1 MKKRICRLLLAFLLV
16 LVSCVSMAAAEQT
29 GAQLSCVTDTAGL
42 LSENE
47 KMLLERMAESVSQKY
62 GVGVYIVTVEDYRD
76 FHSEGVY
83 KATYTI
89 YHQYTMGEG
98 PNRDG
103 IMLLLS
109 MAERDW
115 AMFCYGSHCEYAFNS
130 YGQEKLEKVFLDN
143 FGEDDWY
150 GGFEDYVKECRVYL
164 EKAANGKP
172 VRASLFFPMLVVIG
186 LSLLAAIAIVA
197 VIWQKM
203 DNVSE
208 KATANAYVAAGL
220 RLTEQTDRFTHKT
233 TSSRKIERSSSSGG
247 SSRSESGAIEQDADE
262 VMFLYR
268 EDYYNKDTPEQNVAE
283 CIVAK
288 NRHGETGTVKLQWL
302 PQFTTFADREWRH
315 DEG

>member
-16 LVSCVSMAAAEQT
+16 LVFCVSMAAAEQT

-89 YHQYTMGEG
+89 YHQYTMGVG

-109 MAERDW
+109 MADRDW

-130 YGQEKLEKVFLDN
+130 YGQEKLE
-143 FGEDDWY
+143 
-150 GGFEDYVKECRVYL
+150 
-164 EKAANGKP
+164 
-172 VRASLFFPMLVVIG
+172 
-186 LSLLAAIAIVA
+186 
-197 VIWQKM
+197 
-203 DNVSE
+203 
-208 KATANAYVAAGL
+208 
-220 RLTEQTDRFTHKT
+220 
-233 TSSRKIERSSSSGG
+233 RSSSTISA
-247 SSRSESGAIEQDADE
+247 R
-262 VMFLYR
+262 
-268 EDYYNKDTPEQNVAE
+268 T
-283 CIVAK
+283 
-288 NRHGETGTVKLQWL
+288 TGTAALRITSRNAESIWKRQQTGSPSGRACFFRCLS
-302 PQFTTFADREWRH
+302 
-315 DEG
+315 

>member
-16 LVSCVSMAAAEQT
+16 LVFCVSMAAAEQT

-47 KMLLERMAESVSQKY
+47 KMLLEKMAESVSQKY

-109 MAERDW
+109 MNNRNW
-115 AMFCYGSHCEYAFNS
+115 AMFCYGSRCEYTFNS
-130 YGQEKLEKVFLDN
+130 YGQEKLVMVFLDN
-143 FGEDDWY
+143 FGENDWY
-150 GGFEDYVKECRVYL
+150 GGFEDYIKECSIYL
-164 EKAANGKP
+164 AKASAGKP
-172 VRASLFFPMLVVIG
+172 VRASLFFPILIVIG
-186 LSLLAAIAIVA
+186 LSLLAATAIVA

-203 DNVSE
+203 DNVS
-208 KATANAYVAAGL
+208 KQTTANTYVSAGL
-220 RLTEQTDRFTHKT
+220 RLTEQSDRFTHKT
-233 TSSRKIERSSSSGG
+233 TSSRKIERSSSGGG
-247 SSRSESGAIEQDADE
+247 SSSSESGGGGSG
-262 VMFLYR
+262 R
-268 EDYYNKDTPEQNVAE
+268 S
-283 CIVAK
+283 
-288 NRHGETGTVKLQWL
+288 GT
-302 PQFTTFADREWRH
+302 F
-315 DEG
+315 

>member
-16 LVSCVSMAAAEQT
+16 LVFCVSMAAAEQT

-109 MAERDW
+109 MADRDW

-150 GGFEDYVKECRVYL
+150 GGFSDFVSGCEWYL
-164 EKAANGKP
+164 QHVAEGGEAGVP
-172 VRASLFFPMLVVIG
+172 VHNEVEISDSTQENTADDSFTLGGAFG
-186 LSLLAAIAIVA
+186 LSLLISCVAALIVCM
-197 VIWQKM
+197 VFRSQMKS
-203 DNVSE
+203 VRTQT
-208 KATANAYVAAGL
+208 TANQYVGNGGLNLTLSRDIYRYTSQKRRQIPRNDNNNNPTGGGHGGAGFSGSVSH
-220 RLTEQTDRFTHKT
+220 T
-233 TSSRKIERSSSSGG
+233 SSSGHG
-247 SSRSESGAIEQDADE
+247 RSGK
-262 VMFLYR
+262 F
-268 EDYYNKDTPEQNVAE
+268 
-283 CIVAK
+283 
-288 NRHGETGTVKLQWL
+288 
-302 PQFTTFADREWRH
+302 
-315 DEG
+315 

>member
-16 LVSCVSMAAAEQT
+16 LVFCVSMAAAEQT

-42 LSENE
+42 LSESE
-47 KMLLERMAESVSQKY
+47 IMLLEKMAESVSQKY

-89 YHQYTMGEG
+89 YHQYTMGVG

-109 MAERDW
+109 MADRDW
-115 AMFCYGSHCEYAFNS
+115 AMFCYGSRCEYAFNS

-164 EKAANGKP
+164 EKAANREARPGE
-172 VRASLFFPMLVVIG
+172 LVF
-186 LSLLAAIAIVA
+186 SDAC
-197 VIWQKM
+197 
-203 DNVSE
+203 
-208 KATANAYVAAGL
+208 
-220 RLTEQTDRFTHKT
+220 RDRSF
-233 TSSRKIERSSSSGG
+233 SAGG
-247 SSRSESGAIEQDADE
+247 SRDRRCDMAENGQCIRKSNRKRLRRRGAPAYGANRS
-262 VMFLYR
+262 FY
-268 EDYYNKDTPEQNVAE
+268 P
-283 CIVAK
+283 
-288 NRHGETGTVKLQWL
+288 
-302 PQFTTFADREWRH
+302 
-315 DEG
+315 

>member
-1 MKKRICRLLLAFLLV
+1 MKKRTRCLLLV
-16 LVSCVSMAAAEQT
+16 LLFCLVLCVNAAAAEQT
-29 GAQLSCVTDTAGL
+29 GAQLSYVTDAAGL

-47 KMLLERMAESVSQKY
+47 NMLLEKMAESVSQKY

-89 YHQYTMGEG
+89 YHEYTMGVG

-109 MAERDW
+109 MDDRDW

-164 EKAANGKP
+164 EKASAGKP
-172 VRASLFFPMLVVIG
+172 VRASLFYPLLIVIG
-186 LSLLAAIAIVA
+186 LSLLAAAAVVA
-197 VIWQKM
+197 VIWRKM
-203 DNVSE
+203 ETVSK
-208 KATANAYVAAGL
+208 KATANDYVSAGL
-220 RLTEQTDRFTHKT
+220 RLTEQTDHFTHKT
-233 TSSRKIERSSSSGG
+233 TSSRKIERSSSSG
-247 SSRSESGAIEQDADE
+247 SSSQSESGGGGSGRSGK
-262 VMFLYR
+262 F
-268 EDYYNKDTPEQNVAE
+268 
-283 CIVAK
+283 
-288 NRHGETGTVKLQWL
+288 
-302 PQFTTFADREWRH
+302 
-315 DEG
+315 

>member
-16 LVSCVSMAAAEQT
+16 LVFCVSMAAAEQT

-89 YHQYTMGEG
+89 YHQYTMGVG

-109 MAERDW
+109 MADRDW

-150 GGFEDYVKECRVYL
+150 
-164 EKAANGKP
+164 AALRITSRNAESIWKRRQTGSP
-172 VRASLFFPMLVVIG
+172 SERACFFRC
-186 LSLLAAIAIVA
+186 LS
-197 VIWQKM
+197 
-203 DNVSE
+203 
-208 KATANAYVAAGL
+208 
-220 RLTEQTDRFTHKT
+220 
-233 TSSRKIERSSSSGG
+233 
-247 SSRSESGAIEQDADE
+247 
-262 VMFLYR
+262 
-268 EDYYNKDTPEQNVAE
+268 
-283 CIVAK
+283 
-288 NRHGETGTVKLQWL
+288 
-302 PQFTTFADREWRH
+302 
-315 DEG
+315 

>member
-16 LVSCVSMAAAEQT
+16 LVFCVSMAAAEQT

-109 MAERDW
+109 MADRDW

-164 EKAANGKP
+164 ERRQTGSP
-172 VRASLFFPMLVVIG
+172 SERACFF
-186 LSLLAAIAIVA
+186 
-197 VIWQKM
+197 
-203 DNVSE
+203 
-208 KATANAYVAAGL
+208 
-220 RLTEQTDRFTHKT
+220 RC
-233 TSSRKIERSSSSGG
+233 SS
-247 SSRSESGAIEQDADE
+247 
-262 VMFLYR
+262 
-268 EDYYNKDTPEQNVAE
+268 
-283 CIVAK
+283 
-288 NRHGETGTVKLQWL
+288 
-302 PQFTTFADREWRH
+302 
-315 DEG
+315 